1 MPYFKNDKINL
12 LFIHIPKTGGTSLEN
27 YFCNKYGILLN
38 NKSLHDFIPIKT
50 QNINN
55 IKINSSL
62 QHLTY
67 NTIMKYKDFFKID
80 TNNLEVITIVRNPY
94 NRIVSDL
101 FFFKLININSSKKE
115 VYNVIKTYLTQKLD
129 NHNLPQYLFIT
140 DQNIKLINNI
150 KILHTETLNDDI
162 YKLGLHDFNI
172 NVNINSNKIDY
183 DNYLNKN
190 SINLINKFYNKDFIM
205 FNYKKKSVII

>member
-1 MPYFKNDKINL
+1 MPYFKNNNINL

-27 YFCNKYGILLN
+27 YFCNKYNILLN
-38 NKSLHDFIPIKT
+38 NNSLHNFIDVET

-55 IKINSSL
+55 IEIDSSL

-67 NTIMKYKDFFKID
+67 NTIIKYKDFFNID

-101 FFFKLININSSKKE
+101 FFFKLINITSSKEE
-115 VYNVIKTYLTQKLD
+115 VYDVIQKYLTRKLD

-140 DQNIKLINNI
+140 DKNIKLINNI

-162 YKLGLHDFNI
+162 HKLGYTDFNI
-172 NVNINSNKIDY
+172 NVNFNSNKIDY
-183 DNYLNKN
+183 DSYLNNN
-190 SINLINKFYNKDFIM
+190 SINLINNFYDKDFIM
-205 FNYKKKSVII
+205 FNYKKKILS